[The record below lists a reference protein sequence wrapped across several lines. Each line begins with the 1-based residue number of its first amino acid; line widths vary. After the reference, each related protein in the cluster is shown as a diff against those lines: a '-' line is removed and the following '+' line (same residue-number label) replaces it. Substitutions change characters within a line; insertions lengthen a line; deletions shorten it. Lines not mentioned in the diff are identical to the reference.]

1 MIGTGAFRLKSQNKQ
16 RAELVRFNN
25 YWGGRAPLDRVVITF
40 YTDPAP
46 MVLALRGGQLDL
58 VVQMSPQQARAFRN
72 SKYRVYTVPVSSHN
86 MFGMRVDREP
96 FRDARVRRA
105 VALALNR
112 PDIINRVLLGAGAL
126 GDDTPFFPGFPST
139 DPSIKQ
145 RKQSLEL
152 SRALL
157 AAAGQENLK
166 FTITTHNQFDVPD
179 YAAAVQ
185 AAGRQAGIDISLNVM
200 TYDDY
205 YSAVGGGDY
214 NSTTPWLNAPATIT
228 EYGARGVPNLYLTAA
243 YATNGVWNA
252 SKYSNAAFDAEVR
265 TYLGSAEI
273 AAQRKATKKMAGL
286 LLRDTPVITAYF
298 LAFTAAG
305 SSKVRNYAAD
315 PISHIRVA
323 KTSLA

>member
-1 MIGTGAFRLKSQNKQ
+1 
-16 RAELVRFNN
+16 
-25 YWGGRAPLDRVVITF
+25 
-40 YTDPAP
+40 
-46 MVLALRGGQLDL
+46 
-58 VVQMSPQQARAFRN
+58 MSPQQARAFRN
-72 SKYRVYTVPVSSHN
+72 SSKYHVYTVPVSSHN

-145 RKQSLEL
+145 RKQNLEL

-157 AAAGQENLK
+157 RAAGQENLK

-185 AAGRQAGIDISLNVM
+185 AAGRQAGIDIGLDVM

-214 NSTTPWLNAPATIT
+214 NSTTPWLNATGDDHRVRRTRRT
-228 EYGARGVPNLYLTAA
+228 EPLPHGGVHDQRRLERLQVLERHVRRGRCGRTSARPRSRRRGRRRRR
-243 YATNGVWNA
+243 W
-252 SKYSNAAFDAEVR
+252 
-265 TYLGSAEI
+265 
-273 AAQRKATKKMAGL
+273 Q
-286 LLRDTPVITAYF
+286 
-298 LAFTAAG
+298 G
-305 SSKVRNYAAD
+305 SSCVTR
-315 PISHIRVA
+315 R
-323 KTSLA
+323 